1 MKKFIESLNPREAL
15 GPSSP
20 LTWFIVLALFFTIYV
35 FIDIWNQNRKDKK
48 FNEKYKIV
56 KRDK

>member
-1 MKKFIESLNPREAL
+1 MKKFIEDLNLKEAL

-20 LTWFIVLALFFTIYV
+20 LTWFIVLVLFLILYV
-35 FIDIWNQNRKDKK
+35 SIDIWNQNRKDKK
-48 FNEKYKIV
+48 FDEKYKIS